1 MKLSQPHLDRAL
13 SQLNAQAV
21 PENHPVM
28 GQLSDLFGEHTFFLD
43 AEGLTIIE
51 PAKPRDDG
59 ADRAAKGQVV
69 KLASWV
75 DETRASLAPHP
86 REYTDVV
93 VVLDQ
98 AA

>member
-1 MKLSQPHLDRAL
+1 MKLTQPRLDRAL

-28 GQLSDLFGEHTFFLD
+28 AQLSNLFGDHTFFLD

-59 ADRAAKGQVV
+59 AGEAEKGQVV

-75 DETRASLAPHP
+75 DETRASLAPHA
-86 REYTDVV
+86 REYTEIV
-93 VVLDQ
+93 VVLDR